1 MFILAVG
8 NFLTGQQL
16 KDPPEI
22 QDVLL
27 GIGKKIY
34 CPEHT
39 YTHPVRYLWAYVN
52 KKGRPKIIAENRKMM
67 MLDHGKVLFLSTV
80 TRAKVNEINNNGGVA
95 CMLHVKSKGM
105 LSRRIKLKIVG
116 EG

>member
-1 MFILAVG
+1 
-8 NFLTGQQL
+8 
-16 KDPPEI
+16 
-22 QDVLL
+22 
-27 GIGKKIY
+27 
-34 CPEHT
+34 
-39 YTHPVRYLWAYVN
+39 
-52 KKGRPKIIAENRKMM
+52 MM